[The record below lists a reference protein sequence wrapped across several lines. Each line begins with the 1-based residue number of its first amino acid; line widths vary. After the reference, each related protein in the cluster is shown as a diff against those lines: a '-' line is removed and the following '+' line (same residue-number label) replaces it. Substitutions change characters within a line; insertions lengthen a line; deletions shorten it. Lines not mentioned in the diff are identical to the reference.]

1 MWWLLQ
7 AVIDMYLIW
16 CNFCDEDISVCHF
29 IMLEIFSFEECYASY
44 FCSSPYYSKT
54 PYNWNVFLGQMM
66 SAVVA
71 HMWLAVSDLACRL
84 MFAKSVHTECFAP
97 VHRGWWTDAQDE
109 HVRSGYLLNNWCCD
123 YWNSPSVCKLR
134 VVLFGSAAM
143 WVSLTSIAY
152 W

>member
-1 MWWLLQ
+1 
-7 AVIDMYLIW
+7 
-16 CNFCDEDISVCHF
+16 
-29 IMLEIFSFEECYASY
+29 MLEIFSFEECYASY

-54 PYNWNVFLGQMM
+54 PYNWNVFFGQMM

-71 HMWLAVSDLACRL
+71 HMWLAFSDLACRL
-84 MFAKSVHTECFAP
+84 MFAKSVHTGCFAP
-97 VHRGWWTDAQDE
+97 AHRGRWTDAQDE

-143 WVSLTSIAY
+143 WVSLSLALLTGSSCKFMIYKCGPCSFCMHITFEPKFSIL
-152 W
+152 